1 VTNTATFRG
10 PAVAQ
15 EAVGREAWID
25 NLRVAVIV
33 GVIGSHVSLI
43 YALDVGWWYEE
54 RTASE
59 VAKAVLAGVF
69 APGLLFAM
77 GLMFFVAG
85 WFTPP
90 AFERKGARRFV
101 IDRMW
106 RLGVPTVA
114 YLFVV
119 NPAMNFFGDRAMG
132 QGETVADYLRNT
144 YWYDVELGVAWFMAA
159 LLAFSVVYAAWRWRH
174 PMKTGHITPLRRSD
188 LVKAGVFI
196 ALASFLV
203 RLEFPVLSG
212 DMAWT
217 LNLWEYPQ
225 MSALFALGILARER
239 GWLSDGLSP
248 QLRRTC
254 GWAAV
259 TGVVLAVLLGVGITV
274 TDEAEP
280 FLGGFHLEAT
290 LIPLV
295 EATLALGMSLW
306 AIDWFRR
313 RANRDGSLVAGLGRG
328 SFTAYLV
335 HAPVTILLAIAL
347 REVAVPAELKF
358 LTVFALGALASFGL
372 GWLATRQRVTGRIL

>member
-1 VTNTATFRG
+1 VSD
-10 PAVAQ
+10 

-25 NLRVAVIV
+25 KLRIAVIV

-90 AFERKGARRFV
+90 AFGRKGASRFAM
-101 IDRMW
+101 DRLW

-114 YLFVV
+114 YLLLV
-119 NPAMNFFGDRAMG
+119 NPMMNFFGDRAMG
-132 QGETVADYLRNT
+132 ERETVADYFRNT
-144 YWYDVELGVAWFMAA
+144 YWFDVELGVAWFMAA
-159 LLAFSVVYAAWRWRH
+159 LLMFSLAYAVWRSRF
-174 PMKTGHITPLRRSD
+174 PLKSAELKPLRRSD
-188 LVKAGVFI
+188 LLNAGVFI
-196 ALASFLV
+196 AVASFIV
-203 RLEFPVLSG
+203 RLQFPVLSG
-212 DMAWT
+212 DALWT

-225 MSALFALGILARER
+225 MMTLFSLGVLAQER

-259 TGVVLAVLLGVGITV
+259 TGVLLAVLLGVGITV
-274 TDEAEP
+274 TDDPEP

-313 RANRDGSLVAGLGRG
+313 RADRPSPLVRGLGRG
-328 SFTAYLV
+328 SFVAYLV
-335 HAPVTILLAIAL
+335 HVPVTILLAIVL
-347 REVAVPAELKF
+347 REVLVLAELKF
-358 LTVFALGALASFGL
+358 LIVFAVGAFASFGL
-372 GWLATRQRVTGRIL
+372 GWLATRSRVTGRIL

>member
-1 VTNTATFRG
+1 VSD
-10 PAVAQ
+10 

-25 NLRVAVIV
+25 KLRIAVIV

-90 AFERKGARRFV
+90 AFGRKGASRFAM
-101 IDRMW
+101 DRLW

-114 YLFVV
+114 YLLLV
-119 NPAMNFFGDRAMG
+119 NPMMNFFGDRAMG
-132 QGETVADYLRNT
+132 ERETVADYFRNT
-144 YWYDVELGVAWFMAA
+144 YWFDVELGVAWFMAA
-159 LLAFSVVYAAWRWRH
+159 LLMFSLAYAVWRSRF
-174 PMKTGHITPLRRSD
+174 PLKSAELKPLRRSD
-188 LVKAGVFI
+188 LLNAGVFI
-196 ALASFLV
+196 AVASFIV
-203 RLEFPVLSG
+203 RLQFPVLSG
-212 DMAWT
+212 DALWT

-225 MSALFALGILARER
+225 MMTLFSLGVLAQER

-259 TGVVLAVLLGVGITV
+259 TGVLLAVLLGVGITV
-274 TDEAEP
+274 TDDPEP

-313 RANRDGSLVAGLGRG
+313 RADRASPLVRGLGRG
-328 SFTAYLV
+328 SFVAYLV
-335 HAPVTILLAIAL
+335 HVPVTILLAIVL
-347 REVAVPAELKF
+347 REVLVLAELKF
-358 LTVFALGALASFGL
+358 LIVFAVGAFASFGL
-372 GWLATRQRVTGRIL
+372 GWLATRSRVTGRIL